1 MVTERP
7 QRDVTLGVGDAE
19 GFVGFAHYRPLAEL
33 AFRSVRVR
41 RASVVKKGA
50 AAEAAASIFT
60 GPRGC

>member
-41 RASVVKKGA
+41 RGDA
-50 AAEAAASIFT
+50 AAEAARSILT